1 MSDTGW
7 IDRIVAA
14 KMADVSPRTIKRW
27 MDAGHVRYTR
37 DPRTGRIS
45 IDRASVQAHLK
56 KRAAP

>member
-27 MDAGHVRYTR
+27 MDAGHITYAR